1 MPTNPLFPRSTPLT
15 PLGMRGARPRC
26 ASVTRGGGSGVGD
39 ANLRGGDAMPAVV
52 DGEVTVVVDDDDVG
66 MSE

>member
-1 MPTNPLFPRSTPLT
+1 M
-15 PLGMRGARPRC
+15 
-26 ASVTRGGGSGVGD
+26 GD